1 MKKLLLFAGILLSI
15 MPLRVV
21 ADDALLQQDLFSN
34 YGGWMNLTAGYVRDT
49 TDADPIKSEVTV
61 SDNTVHLV
69 FADRKSNYHEQPEGY
84 AVWYRRSTDGGVT
97 WKDAKSLYMRRDE
110 SWDGYSNMMVVDGQH
125 VHVLV
130 PDNQSSENANTTN
143 AMLAYVHSSD
153 GGATFNTIWLDT
165 LSSAN
170 TSFAD
175 CIIRADGANVIIGVR
190 TALYN
195 DDKLVLYRSTD
206 FGQSF
211 KRLEVDIPKRITH
224 LCDLQLKG
232 DKWAMLWYHQ
242 SYYSTLNDGRV
253 YVMTGIMTSDK
264 IATSQLA
271 PNLAKQGEED
281 KYRCVI
287 YKQYGGNGDDW
298 NFHPAMAI
306 TDDETIHVMFNGENQ
321 VVEGEEI
328 SWNRTL
334 YARSKDFGATWSEP
348 VRIPDAQGYGFMLVA
363 KGQNVYAV
371 VGTGYH
377 RWIAYSNDGG
387 DTWKANKTMCYGSTQ
402 GANYDSPRAYTLVLD
417 PNDATGK
424 HAWYLGAKW
433 LDLETKDGFNTLS
446 RCHRAEGDLG
456 WVTSYRGSQ
465 FSPLLAID
473 GQGVRHLFMRQPVG
487 DNRNVQQIFY
497 RKEVGE
503 PAPLNKNMALRMH
516 EKNSNSDIQHRIA
529 IPLNDNFVL
538 DSALSYGCWVRVDT
552 FGNGQLFS
560 YRQNTPNTS
569 AEYQE
574 ASVYAPGFYLKF
586 SNPYDSKRMYF
597 EAGITTDKAVDG
609 KGQAFSRWDYNNN
622 YAYMDRQPGYWHY
635 MAFTWD
641 GRQAENNVHF
651 YVDGLEV
658 ASGTVLGALERG
670 TNPLIIG
677 NQNKNNNDWYMDEL
691 QIWNRALS
699 REEVNALSHH
709 QPVSS
714 KGCILNLGFDGTLK
728 DLSGN
733 GNDAL
738 AELNCEFAEYEGI
751 QQPEPKM
758 QIAKDITGRKIS
770 FTDQTENGQAYY
782 WFFNDYQAYYKT
794 IGDTLRH
801 PQYTYQP
808 GEYEPVLI
816 ARGKNAFAS
825 VRGNI
830 IVGGLNKV
838 EPAVA
843 GQANNVRMKIYGGYS
858 WNKNLN
864 VRLHREGKEDIIGA
878 WIKREGYNDATATA
892 SEKLHYAYF
901 DLSKA
906 ELGQWDVI
914 VGTDTLKQAFTVE
927 KYEEPD
933 VWAQLTGWDKMLIN
947 RAKNFNIEYG
957 NRANVDAYN
966 VPLFLFVSDH
976 AEVTLGFESPMYTD
990 AMSAEIKKALEDSVG
1005 AYRVIDGGEYGK
1017 LRCYGFLIP
1026 RIPANSRN
1034 AQSFFVKA
1042 DKNVNLFYMIS
1053 EPWGIYMLDKEGNVI
1068 LDGSEN
1074 ASTAPRR
1081 VRTDEIDDLIDGGG
1095 GMGGFSNAGFGG
1107 GSADCMIGYLGWGVL
1122 DATMSALPFAGCAW
1136 GIGKTVYQGFTDKP
1150 GDRWGNVF
1158 TNTLG
1163 TAFSCVMDF
1172 NPLGWG
1178 MRATTLASFA
1188 FNTAMNIKSVSD
1200 CPGGNGGGKKV
1211 KAVGSYDPN
1220 EMIGPD
1226 GFGDNHYM
1234 KPAPEM
1240 SYTITFENKSTATAP
1255 AHEVFVY
1262 DTLNVKSYDLTSFCF
1277 TSFGW
1282 ADTIIRVD
1290 GQNMKEFVQDVKM
1303 SDELTVRVSG
1313 QLDAEKNVA
1322 KWSFITLDKDLKPE
1336 EDPDKG
1342 FLVPNNADHAGEGF
1356 VTFAINHK
1364 SDLTS
1369 GAKIANEATIIFDAN
1384 APIKT
1389 NEYINTIDKDVP
1401 ESKATKVIL
1410 KDDKLEVE
1418 YEASDAT
1425 SGIRE
1430 VKVFVSVND
1439 GSFEP
1444 IEGTKIDY
1452 DAEKSYCFAT
1462 MAVDNV
1468 GWKESKDASEMECEV
1483 TYKPESKPDQGIENV
1498 NSQSDQN
1505 CIGIEKVIINGQL
1518 FILRDGEF
1526 YTVTGQEV
1534 K

>member
-1 MKKLLLFAGILLSI
+1 MKKLLLFAGILLSM
-15 MPLRVV
+15 MPMRAV

-34 YGGWMNLTAGYVRDT
+34 YGGWVNLTAGYVRDT
-49 TDADPIKSEVTV
+49 TDANPIKSEVAV
-61 SDNTVHLV
+61 SGNTVHVV
-69 FADRKSNYHEQPEGY
+69 FADVESNNHDQPEGY
-84 AVWYRRSTDGGVT
+84 AVWYRRSTDGGAT
-97 WKDAKSLYMRRDE
+97 WQDAKSLYQRRSDK
-110 SWDGYSNMMVVDGQH
+110 WDGLSNMMVVDGQH

-130 PDNQSSENANTTN
+130 PDEGSTPVNP
-143 AMLAYVHSSD
+143 MLVYLHSTD
-153 GGATFNTIWLDT
+153 GGATFNTLYLDT
-165 LSSAN
+165 LKQSYHHIQEI
-170 TSFAD
+170 
-175 CIIRADGANVIIGVR
+175 IIRAEGANVVIAARYDIYQDER
-190 TALYN
+190 
-195 DDKLVLYRSTD
+195 LVLYRSTD
-206 FGQSF
+206 YGSTFRHIDLEKPQS
-211 KRLEVDIPKRITH
+211 VTC

-242 SYYSTLNDGRV
+242 WYYSTLNDGRV
-253 YVMTGIMTSDK
+253 YVTTGNMTSD
-264 IATSQLA
+264 AVVHSQLA

-287 YKQYGGNGDDW
+287 SKQYGGNGDDY
-298 NFHPAMAI
+298 NFHPMMAI
-306 TDDETIHVMFNGENQ
+306 TENETIHVMFNGENQ
-321 VVEGEEI
+321 VTEGEDI

-334 YARSKDFGATWSEP
+334 YARSKDFGATWSAP
-348 VRIPDAQGYGFMLVA
+348 VRIPDAGNYGFTLVA

-371 VGTGYH
+371 VGTGYQ

-387 DTWKANKTMCYGSTQ
+387 DTWKANKTMCYGSTH
-402 GANYDSPRAYTLVLD
+402 GTNYDSPRAYTLVLD

-456 WVTSYRGSQ
+456 WVTSNRHSQ

-473 GQGVRHLFMRQPVG
+473 GQGIRHLFMRQPVG

-497 RKEVGE
+497 RKEAGE
-503 PAPLNKNMALRMH
+503 PAPNGKTMALHMY
-516 EKNSNSDIQHRIA
+516 ESGGGSEPTQRIA
-529 IPLNDNFVL
+529 IPLNDSFVL
-538 DSALSYGCWVRVDT
+538 DSALSYGCWVRVDR
-552 FGNGQLFS
+552 FGGGQLLS

-569 AEYQE
+569 GEYQE
-574 ASVYAPGFYLKF
+574 ASYYAPGFYLTF
-586 SNPYDSKRMYF
+586 DNPYRKDRMYF

-609 KGQAFSRWDYNNN
+609 QGKRVVHWEYYDS

-635 MAFTWD
+635 VAFTWD
-641 GRQAENNVHF
+641 GRQTENNAAL
-651 YVDGLEV
+651 YVDGFKV
-658 ASGTVLGALERG
+658 ASATVPGALERG

-677 NQNKNNNDWYMDEL
+677 NKNKNDNDWYMDEL
-691 QIWNRALS
+691 QIWNRALTQ
-699 REEVNALSHH
+699 EEVEKLSRH
-709 QPVSS
+709 QSVSD
-714 KGCILNLGFDGTLK
+714 KGCIVKLGFDGTLK

-751 QQPEPKM
+751 QLPEPNM
-758 QIAKDITGRKIS
+758 QVAKDITGRKIT
-770 FTDQTENGQAYY
+770 FTDQTKNGQAYY
-782 WFFNDYQAYYKT
+782 WFFNDYNNYYT
-794 IGDTLRH
+794 TLGDTVRH
-801 PQYTYQP
+801 PQHEYKP

-816 ARGKNAFAS
+816 ARGKNAYNS
-825 VRGNI
+825 IRGHFT
-830 IVGGLNKV
+830 VGGLNKV
-838 EPAVA
+838 EPRSA

-858 WNKNLN
+858 WSKGLN
-864 VRLHREGKEDIIGA
+864 VRMHREGKEDIIGA
-878 WIKREGYNDATATA
+878 WIKREGYNDANATA

-901 DLSKA
+901 DLSQA
-906 ELGQWDVI
+906 ELGAWDVI

-933 VWAQLTGWDKMLIN
+933 VWANVTGWDKMLIN
-947 RAKNFNIEYG
+947 RAKNFSIEYG

-966 VPLFLFVSDH
+966 VPFFLFVSDH

-990 AMSAEIKKALEDSVG
+990 AMSTEIKKALKDSVG
-1005 AYRVIDGGEYGK
+1005 AYRVIDGGEYGQ

-1034 AQSFFVKA
+1034 AQSFFVKT
-1042 DKNVNLFYMIS
+1042 DKDVNLFYMIS
-1053 EPWGIYMLDKEGNVI
+1053 EPWGIYMLDKDGNVI
-1068 LDGSEN
+1068 LADSDKGTS
-1074 ASTAPRR
+1074 APRR

-1095 GMGGFSNAGFGG
+1095 GIGGMGGAGFGG

-1163 TAFSCVMDF
+1163 TAFSCAMDF

-1188 FNTAMNIKSVSD
+1188 FNTAMNIKSVGD

-1220 EMIGPD
+1220 EMIGPS

-1240 SYTITFENKSTATAP
+1240 SYTVTFENKSTATAP

-1262 DTLNVKSYDLTSFCF
+1262 DTLDAKVYDFESFAF

-1282 ADTIIRVD
+1282 ADTIFSVD
-1290 GQNMKEFVQDVKM
+1290 GQNMKEFVQDVKLSAEM
-1303 SDELTVRVSG
+1303 TVRVSG
-1313 QLDAEKNVA
+1313 QFDAEKGVA
-1322 KWSFITLDKDLKPE
+1322 KWSFITLDKDLKLE

-1342 FLVPNNADHAGEGF
+1342 FLVPNNANHEGEGF
-1356 VTFAINHK
+1356 VMYGISHK
-1364 SDLTS
+1364 VDLGS
-1369 GAKIANEATIIFDAN
+1369 GTKIANEATIIFDAN

-1389 NEYINTIDKDVP
+1389 NRYINTLDSERP
-1401 ESKATKVIL
+1401 ESKVLSAIP
-1410 KDDKLEVE
+1410 DEDGKLVVTWQ
-1418 YEASDAT
+1418 ASDAA
-1425 SGIRE
+1425 SG
-1430 VKVFVSVND
+1430 VAAVDLYQSVNKGEYKLVEHYTD
-1439 GSFEP
+1439 GATSAKLAFD
-1444 IEGTKIDY
+1444 KD
-1452 DAEKSYCFAT
+1452 KKYCFAVI
-1462 MAVDNV
+1462 AVDNV
-1468 GWKESKDASEMECEV
+1468 GWLEDKDAEKLSCEA
-1483 TYKPESKPDQGIENV
+1483 TYEPEDQAI
-1498 NSQSDQN
+1498 DQITN
-1505 CIGIEKVIINGQL
+1505 DQLPITNKVIIDGNL
-1518 FILRDGEF
+1518 YILHDGKI
-1526 YTVTGQEV
+1526 YTAQGQEIIV
-1534 K
+1534 P